1 MELQKDLREFIELL
15 NSHDVKYL
23 IVGGFAVAYH
33 GYPRTTG
40 DIDFFIEVS
49 EENAR
54 KLTVVLDQFGFAGL
68 GLTEKD
74 FLDPGTI
81 IQLGYP
87 PNRIDLVTSISG
99 VAFASAWSRRLRP
112 GRRDGHVLHRQT
124 DALGQQG
131 GCWKAE
137 GPRRLGCTLMIP
149 KPAGEALD
157 ALPSQLPREDAE
169 TFVIVRNMSPD
180 RFYSAEQRSRLEEL
194 TAMRR
199 KAIAENFR
207 LTAPKKRSWNN

>member
-23 IVGGFAVAYH
+23 IVGGYAVAYH

-40 DIDFFIEVS
+40 DIDFFVELS

-54 KLTVVLDQFGFAGL
+54 KLTAVLDQFGFAGM

-74 FLDPGTI
+74 FLDPGSI

-99 VAFASAWSRRLRP
+99 VAFTSAWEHRVCDQREGLAMVFIDKQTLLANKKAAGRP
-112 GRRDGHVLHRQT
+112 KDLA
-124 DALGQQG
+124 D
-131 GCWKAE
+131 
-137 GPRRLGCTLMIP
+137 
-149 KPAGEALD
+149 LD
-157 ALPSQLPREDAE
+157 ALS
-169 TFVIVRNMSPD
+169 
-180 RFYSAEQRSRLEEL
+180 
-194 TAMRR
+194 
-199 KAIAENFR
+199 
-207 LTAPKKRSWNN
+207 